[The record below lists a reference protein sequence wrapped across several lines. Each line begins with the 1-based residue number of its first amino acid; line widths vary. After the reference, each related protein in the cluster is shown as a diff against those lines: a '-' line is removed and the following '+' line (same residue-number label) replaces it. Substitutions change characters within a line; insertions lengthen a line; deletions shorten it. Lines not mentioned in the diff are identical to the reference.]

1 MLLSTAKH
9 LMACWRWL
17 ELLSG
22 IEIKGDNTMDT
33 VDPTTTGIE
42 TKEGLGKAQKV
53 PLFIN
58 RNYILLFCGH
68 AISISGDVIFTE
80 TLALWV
86 ALTIARGQSWAP
98 LALGGVLLS
107 AIVPTLLLGSIAG
120 VFVDR
125 WVKRQTML
133 RMDAARTILV
143 ALLLLITGI
152 TPLAGALP
160 ATVKLIIIYAVVVL
174 NSACSQFFNP
184 SSFALIGDIVPQEYQ
199 ARASGLLQTM
209 SGLAY
214 VLAPPLAVVLFF
226 AVGPQIAVL
235 FNALSFTCSFT
246 AISFM
251 RVPAATDNT
260 AQEGEKAFF
269 REYVAGFRFIVQNR
283 VLLVALIGAC
293 LAVIP
298 EGAQNSL
305 GIFFYQK
312 NLHAPLILFG
322 LVGTAIGI
330 GTILG
335 ALSAALFAERL
346 GVGRVFGS
354 SILIVGGLMM
364 VYARTNNLIVALIC
378 VFLTGLLVAAV
389 NVCVGPIALSVTPR
403 EMLGRIGAI
412 ATSVLS
418 LASLVSISVLSYLS
432 STVLRNLQF
441 NLLGASFGTYDS
453 IFAVTGLI
461 ALLGGIYTVANLWKA
476 SGSEAQQND
485 SRELAEAQA
494 NIVSNQ
500 V

>member
-1 MLLSTAKH
+1 M
-9 LMACWRWL
+9 
-17 ELLSG
+17 EP
-22 IEIKGDNTMDT
+22 IN
-33 VDPTTTGIE
+33 PTTTGME
-42 TKEGLGKAQKV
+42 VREGDGKTQKV

-58 RNYILLFCGH
+58 RNYTLLFCGH
-68 AISISGDVIFTE
+68 AISISGDVVFTE
-80 TLALWV
+80 TLSLWV

-98 LALGGVLLS
+98 LALGGVLLA
-107 AIVPTLLLGSIAG
+107 AIIPTLLLGSIAG

-133 RMDAARTILV
+133 RMDAARTVLI
-143 ALLLLITGI
+143 ALLLPLTGI
-152 TPLAGALP
+152 VALP
-160 ATVKLIIIYAVVVL
+160 VLVKLIMIYAVVFF
-174 NSACSQFFNP
+174 NSVCSQFFNP

-226 AVGPQIAVL
+226 AIGPQIAVL
-235 FNALSFTCSFT
+235 FNALSFACSFA
-246 AISFM
+246 AISFV
-251 RVPAATDNT
+251 RIPAATAST
-260 AQEGEKAFF
+260 TQEAEKDFF
-269 REYVAGFRFIVQNR
+269 REYLTGLRFIVQNR

-322 LVGTAIGI
+322 LVGMAIGI
-330 GTILG
+330 GTIVG

-346 GVGRVFGS
+346 GVRRVFS
-354 SILIVGGLMM
+354 SAILIVGVLMI
-364 VYARTNNLIVALIC
+364 VYARTNNLIVALVC
-378 VFLTGLLVAAV
+378 VFFTGLLVAAV

-412 ATSVLS
+412 ATSTLS
-418 LASLVSISVLSYLS
+418 FASLVSISLLSYLA
-432 STVLRNLQF
+432 STVLRNFQL

-453 IFAVTGLI
+453 IFVVTGLI
-461 ALLGGIYTVANLWKA
+461 AALGGMYAIANLWKTNDTEALQDESHELTEPQNHSSTELQA
-476 SGSEAQQND
+476 S
-485 SRELAEAQA
+485 
-494 NIVSNQ
+494 IVSNQ
-500 V
+500 A